1 MSSNGRPHDRHDRI
15 DFDLETIISVITM
28 EHSDPLVTFPEMWY
42 NVFLWSLFSS
52 MLVHTIASIIAF
64 TTLRKHHYGKF
75 FPVIIIFMGTLT
87 PLACGAMSSAAVALV
102 YRASA
107 TKMMPAYAV
116 MWGIGQTLIGAA
128 VGFTRILAT
137 L

>member
-1 MSSNGRPHDRHDRI
+1 MSSNGRPQYRI
-15 DFDLETIISVITM
+15 DFDLDTIISVITM
-28 EHSDPLVTFPEMWY
+28 EHSDPLVSFVEMWY

-52 MLVHTIASIIAF
+52 MLVHTIASVIAF

-75 FPVIIIFMGTLT
+75 FPVMIIFMGTFT
-87 PLACGAMSSAAVALV
+87 PLTSGAASSAAIAFV
-102 YRASA
+102 YRASSL
-107 TKMMPAYAV
+107 KMMPSYAV
-116 MWGIGQTLIGAA
+116 IWGVGQTLLAAA